1 MISIATRPTRNDQQ
15 PMRIL
20 LVGEARSIHAARF
33 IALLQAL
40 GYDARLFHVD
50 QEGFFEDQTLAGTI
64 VYMPFFEKFRYT
76 GRNKLLVSFPIPF
89 EFKAVLSKQA
99 PLRALVTL
107 CTQAPFRLLARLG
120 NANRPRVYDFVRVM
134 RSFVPDVVI
143 SARMQTEGYLVAAAK
158 LLMGNSFRVP
168 WIHFVWGTDIE
179 FFGKDEA
186 YRAEHLPLIR
196 QALATCDYLLTDTQ
210 RDADQAPAF
219 GFRGKHLGVF
229 PAHGGFDPDWLDGL
243 RSSVVAPRNII
254 FVKGR
259 EGSYV
264 GRAMN
269 IVTALG
275 RLAPRLTGYKIMV
288 LLATPNVRSI
298 LPEFARQHGLTVE
311 ALEYVPYDELM
322 RVYGRSRLAISA
334 TTVDGTPSFLT
345 EAMAMGAL
353 PIHSDMASIREWIDD
368 GENGLLFPV
377 DDVDALERAIIRGLT
392 DDELFRRSEARNR
405 ALIDERVN
413 RNKVGSMLGHIIED
427 VVKHHGPAATS
438 EPPQPG

>member
-1 MISIATRPTRNDQQ
+1 M
-15 PMRIL
+15 
-20 LVGEARSIHAARF
+20 
-33 IALLQAL
+33 
-40 GYDARLFHVD
+40 FHVD
-50 QEGFFEDQTLAGTI
+50 RETFYEDQNLSGAT
-64 VYMPFFEKFRYT
+64 VYVPFLEAFSHT
-76 GRNKLLVSFPIPF
+76 GRNRLLVTFPIPF
-89 EFKAVLSKQA
+89 EVKRQPSKTGKPLA
-99 PLRALVTL
+99 TLLKWWTAKRLRA
-107 CTQAPFRLLARLG
+107 
-120 NANRPRVYDFVRVM
+120 YDLVRVI
-134 RSFVPDVVI
+134 SVFAPDLII
-143 SARMQTEGYLVAAAK
+143 SARMQIEGYLVSEAK
-158 LLMGNSFRVP
+158 HLMGRDFAVP

-196 QALATCDYLLTDTQ
+196 RALTTCDYLLTDTQ

-243 RSSVVAPRNII
+243 RNSIAGPRNII

-288 LLATPNVRSI
+288 LLATPNVRSF
-298 LPEFARQHGLTVE
+298 LPEFARQHGLMVE
-311 ALEYVPYDELM
+311 ALEHVPYDDLM
-322 RVYGRSRLAISA
+322 RVYARSRLAISA

-368 GENGLLFPV
+368 GENGLLFRV
-377 DDVDALERAIIRGLT
+377 DDVEALERAIVRGLA
-392 DDELFRRSEARNR
+392 DDELFQRSEARNR
-405 ALIDERVN
+405 ALVDERLN
-413 RNKVGSMLGHIIED
+413 RNKVGSALGRIIEGL
-427 VVKHHGPAATS
+427 VKHHGEDGTTARKPPLPA
-438 EPPQPG
+438 